1 MSSGFSNIFDFYSKK
16 LIFILQYVI
25 MYKNKGESFYDFPKT

>member
-1 MSSGFSNIFDFYSKK
+1 MSSGFQIFLIFIQKK

-25 MYKNKGESFYDFPKT
+25 MYKNKGESFYEFPKT